1 MTWNQKFST
10 NSAGEGLQSHQLRL
24 NSLFSIYS
32 GSNKICKWHVCS
44 SVFKGAKITP
54 SIVTHTNIKE
64 KSRNWPLQLQN
75 IKILWKKLIESEK
88 NNQNVKITPT
98 ILHLTL
104 VQGAK
109 TLHRNWNTPTSLK
122 NYQFGLWNWE
132 TLNNIE
138 RN

>member
-1 MTWNQKFST
+1 MFLFFSLFFILFTPFPGKKQCFLTLKKHVLEIQMTWNQKFST

-24 NSLFSIYS
+24 SSLFSVYS

-75 IKILWKKLIESEK
+75 IKILWKKLIES
-88 NNQNVKITPT
+88 
-98 ILHLTL
+98 
-104 VQGAK
+104 
-109 TLHRNWNTPTSLK
+109 TSSVSGTGK
-122 NYQFGLWNWE
+122 
-132 TLNNIE
+132 
-138 RN
+138 R